1 VSGWDTK
8 YGMGNKASGF
18 HYLPQ
23 DEEVISHHQE
33 AVEMLEEEEVEGY
46 QWNDMQPAGAKL
58 HEEASNNGD
67 VDLSRVSIDD
77 F

>member
-1 VSGWDTK
+1 MSGWDTK
-8 YGMGNKASGF
+8 HGMGGKASGF

-23 DEEVISHHQE
+23 DEEVISHHQD

-46 QWNDMQPAGAKL
+46 QWNDMQPAIAKL
-58 HEEASNNGD
+58 YEDASIKGD
-67 VDLSRVSIDD
+67 DDLSRLSIDD

>member
-1 VSGWDTK
+1 
-8 YGMGNKASGF
+8 MGGKASGF

-23 DEEVISHHQE
+23 DEEVISHHQD

-46 QWNDMQPAGAKL
+46 QWNDMQPAIAKL
-58 HEEASNNGD
+58 YEDASIKGVD
-67 VDLSRVSIDD
+67 DLSRLSIDD

>member
-1 VSGWDTK
+1 
-8 YGMGNKASGF
+8 MGGKASGF

-33 AVEMLEEEEVEGY
+33 GVEMLEEEEVEGY

-58 HEEASNNGD
+58 YEDASIKGD
-67 VDLSRVSIDD
+67 EDLSRVSIDD